1 MNDIPIPFPL
11 SRNDRD
17 RRGLPIPVI
26 IYRDKDGTPHFTVD
40 DTRMVNHVL
49 ANRLCGLCG
58 GKLKL
63 GQMWLIAG
71 GDSWRREDELFTAPP
86 AHEACARYAIQVCPF
101 MAASSYSRLIEEKT
115 LKGHA
120 LHDSIGVHNDQI
132 RPPRPAYF
140 TLFRTSSVTLIAAGD
155 GSGRNYLKP
164 RRPWKNVEF
173 WRAGKPI
180 SQAQAEALLPA
191 ASTAAM

>member
-1 MNDIPIPFPL
+1 MKDIPIPFAL
-11 SRNDRD
+11 SKNDRD

-49 ANRLCGLCG
+49 ANKLCGLCG

-71 GDSWRREDELFTAPP
+71 GDSWKREDELFTSPP
-86 AHEACARYAIQVCPF
+86 AHEDCARYAVQTCPF

-115 LKGHA
+115 LKPGA

-132 RPPRPAYF
+132 RPPRPLYF
-140 TLFRTSSVTLIAAGD
+140 TLFRTTAISLIDAED
-155 GSGRNYLKP
+155 GSGRKYIRP
-164 RRPWKNVEF
+164 RRPWKDLEF
-173 WRAGKPI
+173 WRNGQPI
-180 SQAQAEALLPA
+180 SQAEADAITGGQAVAP
-191 ASTAAM
+191 